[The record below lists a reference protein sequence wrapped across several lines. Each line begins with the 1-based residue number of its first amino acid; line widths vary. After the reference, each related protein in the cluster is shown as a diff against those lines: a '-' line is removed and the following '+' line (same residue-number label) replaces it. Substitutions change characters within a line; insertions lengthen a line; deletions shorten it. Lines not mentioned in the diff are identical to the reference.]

1 MSVMPSRDVHIDDA
15 HHGSP
20 SMLLLRAWLS
30 IVTRLT
36 EPIDPKNLR
45 MRLTLGFC

>member
-1 MSVMPSRDVHIDDA
+1 
-15 HHGSP
+15 
-20 SMLLLRAWLS
+20 LRAWLS

-45 MRLTLGFC
+45 MRPTSAFC